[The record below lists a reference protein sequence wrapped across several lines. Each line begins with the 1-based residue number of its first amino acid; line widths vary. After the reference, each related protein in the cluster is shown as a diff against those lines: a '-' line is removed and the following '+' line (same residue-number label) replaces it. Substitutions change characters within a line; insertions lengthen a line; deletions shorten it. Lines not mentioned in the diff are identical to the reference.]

1 MLFVGEA
8 GYASRRPEGHA
19 RSTEPQRTMATFKV
33 LAMPQIPNSHTFD
46 PHLADL
52 TWTAS
57 DSLPL
62 TPTQHGMLYH
72 QLAEYRPGTDIEQ
85 LIGDLSEDIDASAM
99 ETAWASVVKA
109 NESLRHAFEWDGTR
123 EAYVRRERSEPTID
137 WEFLDWSSLA
147 TAEATLLFAAL
158 AQSER
163 TRPFNLQASP
173 LHRVRLAKLA
183 AEHYRLLITFPHL
196 IADGRSF
203 SIILRQLFGA
213 YERVL
218 RHENPEVLSPTVA
231 APHLKW
237 LGDQSSGAAETFWSS
252 YLKGSA
258 PVAGFAHASLDDANE
273 PHRVEWRSLDPDIT
287 MSLKALANANGQS
300 VHTVVQAC
308 WGLLLAR
315 WSGKSDATFGLVQS
329 GRYAPIP
336 ELTDA
341 VGNFINTVPVRVQVA
356 DADPFLS
363 LAGAIRSN
371 QLAARPH
378 AWAPLNDILRWS
390 GHTPG
395 ALLFE
400 SVLILDHEYIGTTMA
415 NLGEAWQ
422 GRAFDHYEET
432 SYPVAVYAYAED
444 SLRLRLV
451 FDASRVD
458 DSTARIV
465 SDQLVQLLETVAQ
478 QPSTRVGDIDVIS
491 KLERAA
497 LQEWNSTE
505 RLYDRHRIEHL
516 FHRQVLASPDRVA
529 LIAGDA
535 SLSYE
540 ELNELASR
548 CAGRLLAD
556 GVAPGD
562 LVGIALP
569 RSAELVVAV
578 LGTLKAGAAYVPLD
592 PEYPAERLDFMVEDA
607 SVGLVLF
614 SEAAGGHPLSGSI
627 RSINIDDL
635 TSWPVEGRLPAFE
648 NADANAYVIYTSGS
662 TGKPKGVM
670 VRHRNV
676 ANFFVGMDEFVTHDP
691 AGTWLA
697 VTSLSFDI
705 SVLELLYTL
714 TRGFTV
720 VVHDNGLGTKK
731 SSAME
736 FGLCYFG
743 SSETS
748 DAATTYRLML
758 EGARFADRNGFS
770 AIWTPERHFHDFGGA
785 FPNPAVTGAAIA
797 AVTENI
803 AIRAGSCVP
812 ALHSPFRIAE
822 EWAVVDNISA
832 GRVGVSFASGWQP
845 RDFVLNPDGYDT
857 ARQDLSSLV
866 SRVQSLWRGEAIE
879 TELPTGEHLPIQT
892 LPRPVQKELPTWITS
907 AGNAETFE
915 LAGRIGANLLTHM
928 LGQDFGEL
936 KTNIERY
943 RNARASAGFD
953 PKEGTVSLMLH
964 TFVSDEST
972 DVRNIVR
979 EPLKTYLGRSVSLI
993 RNWAWSF
1000 PAFKATKEDGD
1011 IFSGLTAEE
1020 MDALLE
1026 HAFDRYYE
1034 TAGLFG
1040 TPESCIERVRELQE
1054 IGVNEIACLV
1064 DFGASPALVQQNFEH
1079 LARLK
1084 ALATEASQPAPDLS
1098 ISGLIERHGVTHL
1111 QCTPSLMQMLLTDED
1126 NERAIAG
1133 LQQVLLGGE
1142 ALPRTLAESL
1152 VARLDS
1158 GELLNMYGPTETTIW
1173 STVHRVDHVDG
1184 ELPIGRPIA
1193 NTTIFIVDDQL
1204 RQVPVGA
1211 IGELC
1216 IGGEGVAAGYLGR
1229 PELTNERFV
1238 PVSPGS
1244 TEVMYRTGDL
1254 ARFRGDGTI
1263 EFKGRVD
1270 QQVKIRGHRIE
1281 PGEIEWVITQY
1292 DSVSEA
1298 VVVAAESAVGA
1309 GDYRLFG
1316 FVTVQPDMTLDA
1328 ESLRRSLAAKLPGHM
1343 VPSSIAV
1350 LDALPKTPNGKTD
1363 RKSLTEIARAPREK
1377 SSAAPETDRPVQI
1390 ALDPVVPEQAVDL
1403 PTNGALADARNRIRT
1418 VWCEILSL
1426 EYVGDD
1432 DNFFEVGGDS
1442 LLAVKLHRKLLDIFG
1457 TGLTLTDQFR
1467 FPTIASLSTHL
1478 GASQKTPVL
1487 NRSADTVTTSRP
1499 TLDGKSAAAR
1509 RLEARRRM

>member
-1 MLFVGEA
+1 MTLQI
-8 GYASRRPEGHA
+8 EGTA
-19 RSTEPQRTMATFKV
+19 AT
-33 LAMPQIPNSHTFD
+33 
-46 PHLADL
+46 
-52 TWTAS
+52 
-57 DSLPL
+57 DSLAL

-85 LIGDLSEDIDASAM
+85 LTGELLEEVDTGAL
-99 ETAWASVVKA
+99 ETAWSSVVKA
-109 NESLRHAFEWDGTR
+109 NESLRHAFEWDGSR
-123 EAYVRRERSEPTID
+123 EEYVRRERTDAATD
-137 WEFLDWSSLA
+137 WEFLDWSSLPS
-147 TAEATLLFAAL
+147 TDSTSRFADL
-158 AQSER
+158 TNSER
-163 TRPFNLQASP
+163 VRPFNLQAEP
-173 LHRVRLAKLA
+173 LHRVRLVKVATDR
-183 AEHYRLLITFPHL
+183 YRLLITFPHL

-203 SIILRQLFGA
+203 SILLRQLFEA
-213 YERVL
+213 YERVTG
-218 RHENPEVLSPTVA
+218 HEDSEVQSPQVA
-231 APHLKW
+231 ARHLEW
-237 LGDQSSGAAETFWSS
+237 LDNQSSNAAESFWHS
-252 YLKGSA
+252 YLTGTA
-258 PVAGFAHASLDDANE
+258 PIAGFVQPSVSTVDE
-273 PHRVEWRSLDPDIT
+273 PHRVEWRALDT
-287 MSLKALANANGQS
+287 NVTRALKTLADANGQS
-300 VHTVVQAC
+300 VNTFVQAC

-315 WSGKSDATFGLVQS
+315 WSGKSDVTFGLVQS

-336 ELTDA
+336 DLPNA
-341 VGNFINTVPVRVQVA
+341 VGNFINTVPVRAQV
-356 DADPFLS
+356 DASDSWL
-363 LAGAIRSN
+363 LYAGALRRD

-378 AWAPLNDILRWS
+378 AWAPLNDVLRWA
-390 GHTPG
+390 GHATGSP
-395 ALLFE
+395 LFE
-400 SVLILDHEYIGTTMA
+400 TVLILDHDYIGTTMS
-415 NLGEAWQ
+415 NLGETWQ
-422 GRAFDHYEET
+422 GRVFDHYEET
-432 SYPVAVYAYAED
+432 SYAVAVYCYAEE

-451 FDASRVD
+451 FDANRVD
-458 DSTARIV
+458 GSTARIV
-465 SDQLVQLLETVAQ
+465 SDQLVQILECVAHN
-478 QPSTRVGDIDVIS
+478 PSFRLGDIDVRS
-491 KLERAA
+491 LEERSA

-505 RLYDRHRIEHL
+505 RPFGRHRVEEL
-516 FHRQVLASPDRVA
+516 FRRQVLATPDRLA
-529 LIAGDA
+529 LIAGDK

-540 ELNELASR
+540 ELDELSSR
-548 CAGRLLAD
+548 CASRLRAD

-607 SVGLVLF
+607 NVGLVLF
-614 SEAAGGHPLSGSI
+614 SESAGGHPLSGSI
-627 RSINIDDL
+627 RSINVDEL
-635 TSWPVEGRLPAFE
+635 ATWPSNEGLPAFE
-648 NADANAYVIYTSGS
+648 DADANAYVIYTSGS

-731 SSAME
+731 TTAME

-743 SSETS
+743 SSETT
-748 DAATTYRLML
+748 DAAATYKLML

-770 AIWTPERHFHDFGGA
+770 SIWTPERHFHDFGGA

-845 RDFVLNPDGYDT
+845 RDFVLNPGGYET

-879 TELPTGEHLPIQT
+879 TELPTGERLPIQT
-892 LPRPVQKELPTWITS
+892 LPRPIQKELPTWITS
-907 AGNAETFE
+907 AGNPETFE
-915 LAGRIGANLLTHM
+915 LAGRMGANLLTHM
-928 LGQDFGEL
+928 LGQDLGEL

-953 PKEGTVSLMLH
+953 PKEGAVSLMLH
-964 TFVSDEST
+964 TFVSDERT
-972 DVRNIVR
+972 NVRDIVR

-1000 PAFKATKEDGD
+1000 PAFKATKADGD

-1040 TPESCIERVRELQE
+1040 TPESCLDRVRELQE
-1054 IGVNEIACLV
+1054 IGVTEIACLV
-1064 DFGASPALVQQNFEH
+1064 DFGARPDLVKQNFEH

-1084 ALATEASQPAPDLS
+1084 VLASEASQPAPDLS
-1098 ISGLIERHGVTHL
+1098 VSGLIERHGVTHL

-1133 LQQVLLGGE
+1133 LKQVLLGGE
-1142 ALPRTLAESL
+1142 ALPRTLAETL

-1173 STVHRVDHVDG
+1173 STVHRVDEVDG

-1204 RQVPVGA
+1204 RPVPVGA

-1238 PVSPGS
+1238 PVESGS
-1244 TEVMYRTGDL
+1244 NDIMYRTGDL

-1281 PGEIEWVITQY
+1281 PGEIEWVIAQD
-1292 DSVSEA
+1292 DSVAEA

-1316 FVTVQPDMTLDA
+1316 FVTSQPNVEVDA

-1363 RKSLTEIARAPREK
+1363 RKTLTEMARAPRTK
-1377 SSAAPETDRPVQI
+1377 SAVPSESVQPSQAAPPSGPPQVF
-1390 ALDPVVPEQAVDL
+1390 VL
-1403 PTNGALADARNRIRT
+1403 PTGEGTADTRNRMRS
-1418 VWCEILSL
+1418 VWCEILSV
-1426 EYVGDD
+1426 EHVGDD
-1432 DNFFEVGGDS
+1432 ENFFEVGGDS

-1457 TGLTLTDQFR
+1457 SGLTLTDQFR
-1467 FPTIASLSTHL
+1467 FPTIASLSMHIE
-1478 GASQKTPVL
+1478 ASQKTPIL
-1487 NRSADTVTTSRP
+1487 NHSADTVPTPRP

-1509 RLEARRRM
+1509 RLEARRRT